1 MSETKQKLSE
11 TPKKPSSKMSHHTV
25 VHESS
30 KEVVKPSTGARKQS
44 QPLKYDLSSDKKSQA
59 SVARSRKSRQSVKSK
74 SSKRVPSQ
82 KSVSKQSTLQKKD
95 IVEKLDFEAEQVE
108 TPTKEEP
115 KQKPRKDSLFKHSDS
130 KKEIKEIKEEVKA
143 AVKPQNIQSRADI
156 KTELPSKIVMTKE
169 EKEKDEIRKQA
180 FATLHEMMS
189 QKYTTLMKDP
199 VLAQFPSLT

>member
-1 MSETKQKLSE
+1 
-11 TPKKPSSKMSHHTV
+11 MSHHTV

-30 KEVVKPSTGARKQS
+30 KEVVKPATGARKQS

-95 IVEKLDFEAEQVE
+95 IVEKLDFETEQVE
-108 TPTKEEP
+108 TPTKEKS

-143 AVKPQNIQSRADI
+143 TVKPQNIQSRADI
-156 KTELPSKIVMTKE
+156 KTELPPKIVMTKE